1 MKKIAILAL
10 HLGYGGIEKSI
21 ATLANMLVKN
31 YEVEIVSTYK
41 LYEKPVFDISE
52 DVKIKYLI
60 PNYKPNQREFKAAL
74 KKKKFITAFKEGFLG
89 FRKLRERRKRNINYI
104 VHSDADI
111 IISTKDIFDRWLGE
125 YGSDDIVKIGWEHNH
140 YHDDMKFAMNITKSC
155 WRLDYL
161 VLVSASLKRFYSK
174 ELRKSK
180 CKCVF
185 IPNALDNIPAKLS
198 PLKENRIISVGR
210 LSSEKGYMDLLKIYY
225 LISKK
230 HKDWHLDIIGDG
242 EEKEKLERFIE
253 NHNLEDQVTLHGFRD
268 KNYIDKMLN
277 KASVY
282 VMTSYTESFGIVLIE
297 AMSHGLPC
305 IAFSSAEGAR
315 EIITSGKNGY
325 LIKNRNY
332 KAMIKKIEDLMKD
345 REVRKTIGRESRKS
359 IKKYTTDVIEQQWIK
374 LLEKK

>member
-60 PNYKPNQREFKAAL
+60 TNYKPNQREFKAAL

-174 ELRKSK
+174 QLRKSK

-185 IPNALDNIPAKLS
+185 IPNALDNIPTKLS

-210 LSSEKGYMDLLKIYY
+210 LSSEKG
-225 LISKK
+225 
-230 HKDWHLDIIGDG
+230 
-242 EEKEKLERFIE
+242 
-253 NHNLEDQVTLHGFRD
+253 VHGF
-268 KNYIDKMLN
+268 
-277 KASVY
+277 
-282 VMTSYTESFGIVLIE
+282 
-297 AMSHGLPC
+297 
-305 IAFSSAEGAR
+305 
-315 EIITSGKNGY
+315 
-325 LIKNRNY
+325 IKNILSNF
-332 KAMIKKIEDLMKD
+332 
-345 REVRKTIGRESRKS
+345 
-359 IKKYTTDVIEQQWIK
+359 
-374 LLEKK
+374 